1 MEIKTVNRNRIYRM
15 IYQNPRISRPELCHR
30 LGLSMPTVM
39 QNVRYLQDRGLVEE
53 GGSLDS
59 TGGRKAVALTCV
71 KDARTAVG
79 LDLTANHISGVL
91 VDLEGGILAESREK
105 RAFAVS
111 GEYADALAGVVRDLI
126 GKAAAPAERVL
137 GVGVSMPGT
146 FSADGG
152 LMLDSRVL
160 RMQNLRCAELSKSI
174 SLPCV
179 FCNDANAAG
188 FAEVWDV
195 QSPSDALYLSL
206 SNTVGGAILL
216 GGQLY
221 KGENQRGGE
230 FGHIPVV
237 RDGKRCY
244 CGKKGCLD
252 AYCSAT
258 VLSDLAGGS
267 RPQFVRELRAGAPT
281 ARIAWADYLDNL
293 AAGVDI
299 LRMAFDCPVILG
311 GYVGAYMEDQL
322 EELRGRLAYL
332 NRFDRDGGY
341 VRVCRYRTEASAVGA
356 ALIHVQ
362 AFVNSI

>member
-111 GEYADALAGVVRDLI
+111 GEYADALAGMVRDLI

-160 RMQNLRCAELSKSI
+160 RMQNLRCAELSRSI
-174 SLPCV
+174 PLPCV

-230 FGHIPVV
+230 FGHIPVE

-267 RPQFVRELRAGAPT
+267 LPAFFRELPGGRAEGAHRLGGLSGQPRRPGWTSCGWRST
-281 ARIAWADYLDNL
+281 ARSSSAATWARIWRTSWRSC
-293 AAGVDI
+293 AAGS
-299 LRMAFDCPVILG
+299 P
-311 GYVGAYMEDQL
+311 
-322 EELRGRLAYL
+322 
-332 NRFDRDGGY
+332 
-341 VRVCRYRTEASAVGA
+341 T
-356 ALIHVQ
+356 
-362 AFVNSI
+362 

>member
-111 GEYADALAGVVRDLI
+111 GEYADALAGMVRDLI

-160 RMQNLRCAELSKSI
+160 RMQNLRCAELSRSI
-174 SLPCV
+174 PLPCV

-230 FGHIPVV
+230 FGHIRSNGTENAATAARRAAWTPIAP
-237 RDGKRCY
+237 RRCSPIWRGAASRHFSGS
-244 CGKKGCLD
+244 CG
-252 AYCSAT
+252 
-258 VLSDLAGGS
+258 
-267 RPQFVRELRAGAPT
+267 RARRRRASPGRIIWTTSPPGWTSCGWRST
-281 ARIAWADYLDNL
+281 ARSSSAATWARIWRTSWRSC
-293 AAGVDI
+293 AAGS
-299 LRMAFDCPVILG
+299 P
-311 GYVGAYMEDQL
+311 
-322 EELRGRLAYL
+322 
-332 NRFDRDGGY
+332 
-341 VRVCRYRTEASAVGA
+341 T
-356 ALIHVQ
+356 
-362 AFVNSI
+362 